1 VLLGFSLLLLALSVY
16 MMFKA
21 WSHFNT

>member
-1 VLLGFSLLLLALSVY
+1 VQLGFSLLLLALSVY